1 MPEILNVPS
10 GQTLHGITIKAVQMR
25 NLQALA
31 TAVQPIVGDVL
42 DAVEGRGDWLA
53 LVVDHTERMCEA
65 LRCCS
70 DASAEQIAELPPDQF
85 IELLAIAVELNT
97 DFFIRRLMPA
107 VRTRMESLRTTLG
120 AAMQTGGTTPSPA

>member
-1 MPEILNVPS
+1 MTDILTPLS
-10 GQTLHGITIKAVQMR
+10 GQTLHGITVEAVRMR

-53 LVVDHTERMCEA
+53 LVVDHTGRMCEA

-70 DASAEQIAELPPDQF
+70 DATADQIAELSPAQF
-85 IELLAIAVELNT
+85 IELLSVAVELNT
-97 DFFIRRLMPA
+97 DFFIRRLIPA

>member
-1 MPEILNVPS
+1 MSDILDHPP
-10 GQTLHGITIKAVQMR
+10 GQTLHGITVEAVRMR

-53 LVVDHTERMCEA
+53 LVVDHTGRMCEA

-70 DASAEQIAELPPDQF
+70 DATADQIAELSPAQF
-85 IELLAIAVELNT
+85 IELLSVAVELNT

-120 AAMQTGGTTPSPA
+120 AAMQNSGTMPSPA

>member
-1 MPEILNVPS
+1 MSDILDYPP
-10 GQTLHGITIKAVQMR
+10 GQTLHGITVEAVRMR

-53 LVVDHTERMCEA
+53 LVVDHTGRMCEA

-70 DASAEQIAELPPDQF
+70 DATADQIAELSPAQF
-85 IELLAIAVELNT
+85 IELLSVAVELNT
-97 DFFIRRLMPA
+97 DFFIRRLIPA

>member
-10 GQTLHGITIKAVQMR
+10 GQTLHGITVEAVRMR

-31 TAVQPIVGDVL
+31 TAVQPIGGDVL
-42 DAVEGRGDWLA
+42 NAVEGRGDWLS
-53 LVVDHTERMCEA
+53 LVVDHTGRMCEA

-70 DASAEQIAELPPDQF
+70 NASAEQIAELPPDQF
-85 IELLAIAVELNT
+85 IELLSIAVELNT
-97 DFFIRRLMPA
+97 DFFIRRLIPA